1 MSPVSRISPTSPVSP
16 VSPWALMRHRSRWR
30 EFTRQ
35 ASLNDN
41 GDEDVGD
48 GGDVVDVDVD
58 AGDEN
63 VEDGVGVGVRKS

>member
-1 MSPVSRISPTSPVSP
+1 
-16 VSPWALMRHRSRWR
+16 MRHRSRLR

-48 GGDVVDVDVD
+48 GGDVVDVDLD